1 MKLQVDVVGAEE
13 TIEKGSSLVFLI
25 DTSGNVISTVQ
36 TLQLSSGESHSY
48 DGQFVGKYILIK
60 FQYIA
65 IRVLAD

>member
-48 DGQFVGKYILIK
+48 DGQFVGKYMLIS
-60 FQYIA
+60 FSTLL
-65 IRVLAD
+65 LAY